1 MRGSYAGK
9 VFRAEKHG
17 GEVCVGT
24 VFKMGF
30 LPLLLMSAVLLLSG
44 CGRAMHDG
52 LDTFING
59 GTDSQEITEYIES
72 HPKAQVVSDDYCTV
86 AYGGPNSHGASNFRV
101 TNNSDDK
108 RLVTISFTVRNGK
121 YAYEDDYYGT
131 SRDGHSESTWCS
143 CVVEPGETR
152 DAYGSWSENYP
163 DGMRVDYLNHAVTIN
178 EIESEVTDRDC

>member
-59 GTDSQEITEYIES
+59 GTDSQESLST
-72 HPKAQVVSDDYCTV
+72 
-86 AYGGPNSHGASNFRV
+86 
-101 TNNSDDK
+101 
-108 RLVTISFTVRNGK
+108 L
-121 YAYEDDYYGT
+121 
-131 SRDGHSESTWCS
+131 SRTQKL
-143 CVVEPGETR
+143 R
-152 DAYGSWSENYP
+152 
-163 DGMRVDYLNHAVTIN
+163 
-178 EIESEVTDRDC
+178 